1 MSIRIVLADDHK
13 IVRAG
18 LAALLQREPDFELV
32 GEAEDGMS
40 AVRLA
45 RQLRPN
51 VLVTDL
57 AMPGMNGIEA
67 IRRIAAESPEV
78 RGICLSVH
86 NDNRMV
92 LAVLDAGAMGYV
104 MKDCSLDE
112 LVQAIR
118 KVMSNQVYLSPE
130 LVGIVVEKYRSRNQ
144 VVATDAF
151 SLLTAREREL
161 VQLFSEGFSTQ
172 NIADRLSVS
181 TKTVATHRQ
190 HILQKLGIGGIAEL
204 TRYALREGLST
215 LDGQGAPQS
224 AARRQA

>member
-18 LAALLQREPDFELV
+18 LAALLQQESDFELV
-32 GEAEDGMS
+32 GEAEDGLS
-40 AVRLA
+40 AVKLA
-45 RQLRPN
+45 RQLNPD
-51 VLVTDL
+51 VLVTDI

-67 IRRIAAESPEV
+67 IRRMQAEAPEV

-92 LAVLDAGAMGYV
+92 LAVIDAGAMGYV
-104 MKDCSLDE
+104 MKDCSFDE

-118 KVMSNQVYLSPE
+118 KVMSNQIYLSPQ
-130 LVGIVVEKYRSRNQ
+130 LVGIVVEKYRNRNQ
-144 VVATDAF
+144 ASQTDAF
-151 SLLTAREREL
+151 SLLTPREREL
-161 VQLFSEGFSTQ
+161 VQLFSEGYSTNQ
-172 NIADRLSVS
+172 ISDRLSVS

-190 HILQKLGIGGIAEL
+190 HILQKLGINGIAEL

-215 LDGQGAPQS
+215 LDS
-224 AARRQA
+224 AAAVTQPER